1 MDKVSLIPVRL
12 PLIDLGRHLESEPDT
27 SLEADPLN
35 DLLTTWIQRK
45 YGQDSVPYK
54 LTSDARQSGLKNMGR
69 RNSVSSQGS
78 SSMTAEKLFDP
89 TSSMSSAFK
98 KLDQETVSGLFLLF
112 DALDE
117 ASSFKGAIME

>member
-1 MDKVSLIPVRL
+1 MYGTTASESTNIMDRVSLIPVRL
-12 PLIDLGRHLESEPDT
+12 PLIDLGRMLEAEPDT
-27 SLEADPLN
+27 CLEADPVN

-69 RNSVSSQGS
+69 RHSVSSQGS

-89 TSSMSSAFK
+89 TSS
-98 KLDQETVSGLFLLF
+98 
-112 DALDE
+112 
-117 ASSFKGAIME
+117 